1 MSASFLSRHA
11 GAVGVAVFLSL
22 WELAAR
28 FLWRD
33 PTVLPSPT
41 QAIAQAFRTLG
52 PAELLGHVGV
62 SFGRI
67 LAGFALAALAGVTLG
82 VACGWMR
89 RLDAIVRP
97 LVELLRPIPPL
108 AWIPLAIIWFGL
120 GEPSKVFVI
129 FLAAFFPIF
138 TNAWRGVAL
147 VPPVIFRAARSMG
160 VDDARLLWRV
170 AVPAALP
177 DIAVG
182 LRVGFGLAF
191 GILVAAELIA
201 AEKGLGHLVM
211 ESRQVGHLG
220 VAIFGILL
228 IGILSM
234 LADRA
239 LGALAQR
246 TVGRWVKV

>member
-1 MSASFLSRHA
+1 MSGRFLFRHA
-11 GAVGVAVFLSL
+11 GAVGVVVFLSI

-28 FLWRD
+28 LVWCD
-33 PTVLPSPT
+33 PAILPAPT
-41 QAIAQAFRTLG
+41 QAIAQAFQALTLV
-52 PAELLGHVGV
+52 ELAGHAGV
-62 SFGRI
+62 SLGRI
-67 LAGFALAALAGVTLG
+67 VAGFALAAVAGIGLG
-82 VACGWMR
+82 VACGWFR
-89 RLDAIVRP
+89 RLDTIVRP
-97 LVELLRPIPPL
+97 FVELLRPIPPL
-108 AWIPLAIIWFGL
+108 AWIPLAIVWFGL

-147 VPPVIFRAARSMG
+147 APPVIFRAARSMG
-160 VDDARLLWRV
+160 VDGARLLWRV
-170 AVPAALP
+170 AIPAALP
-177 DIAVG
+177 DIVVG

-246 TVGRWVKV
+246 AVGRWAKV